1 MDLLAWHDDLIRAT
15 HSGFTFLLAFSP
27 AVAIPAVIIAYIKIP
42 LYMPSVVAALLG
54 GHFLPYAW
62 LYQTDVYLVLGV
74 VVAAAPGLLMWIL
87 GERGFAMGPFLVGG
101 ALIVAAALV
110 Y

>member
-15 HSGFTFLLAFSP
+15 HSGFT
-27 AVAIPAVIIAYIKIP
+27 
-42 LYMPSVVAALLG
+42 
-54 GHFLPYAW
+54 
-62 LYQTDVYLVLGV
+62 
-74 VVAAAPGLLMWIL
+74 MWTF
-87 GERGFAMGPFLVGG
+87 GERGFAMGPFFVGA